1 MKAIKFNLSYG
12 NERIKTLAE
21 LKENCNVDMLLETLK
36 NGLLVR
42 WLTAQGETAIAEKV
56 SASFSTFI
64 SI

>member
-21 LKENCNVDMLLETLK
+21 LKENCNIDMLLETLQ

-42 WLTAQGETAIAEKV
+42 WLM
-56 SASFSTFI
+56 ASPLKNLILFFQKTKI
-64 SI
+64 R